1 MNNATFAGNIGQDC
15 RVNSVNGNQ
24 GQITVVNFSIAVDK
38 KKKDQNGNKET
49 LWVDCAVWGKQAE
62 ALQQYLVKGQ
72 KVSVSGSV
80 DVDTFTKNDGQIIP
94 KLNLMVRDLTLQG
107 SASQTQSGNYQQ
119 PQQAQANPQRQPQGQ
134 SQGQPPQQPQGGQD
148 FSFDNDI
155 PFASI
160 GLQYRGI
167 LNAM

>member
-15 RVNSVNGNQ
+15 RVDSVNGNQ
-24 GQITVVNFSIAVDK
+24 GQITVVNFSLAVDK
-38 KKKDQNGNKET
+38 KKKDQNGNRET

-62 ALQQYLVKGQ
+62 VLQQYLVKGQ

-80 DVDTFTKNDGQIIP
+80 DVETFTKNDGQIIP

-107 SASQTQSGNYQQ
+107 SSSQHQNSNHQQ
-119 PQQAQANPQRQPQGQ
+119 PKQSQSNQQPQGQ
-134 SQGQPPQQPQGGQD
+134 PQQQMQQQNQWQNY
-148 FSFDNDI
+148 DNDI
-155 PFASI
+155 PFAPI

>member
-24 GQITVVNFSIAVDK
+24 GQITVVNFSLAVDK

-49 LWVDCAVWGKQAE
+49 LWVDCTVWGKQAE
-62 ALQQYLVKGQ
+62 VLQQYLVKGQ

-107 SASQTQSGNYQQ
+107 SANQNQNGGYQQ
-119 PQQAQANPQRQPQGQ
+119 PQPQQQ
-134 SQGQPPQQPQGGQD
+134 QQPQQQPQNQGSMQQPQQGQANY
-148 FSFDNDI
+148 SGDI
-155 PFASI
+155 PF
-160 GLQYRGI
+160 
-167 LNAM
+167 

>member
-1 MNNATFAGNIGQDC
+1 MNNSTFAGNIGQDC

-24 GQITVVNFSIAVDK
+24 GQITVVNFSLAVDK

-62 ALQQYLVKGQ
+62 ALQQYLVRGQ

-80 DVDTFTKNDGQIIP
+80 DVDIFTKNDGQVIP

-107 SASQTQSGNYQQ
+107 SANQPQNDNNQQ
-119 PQQAQANPQRQPQGQ
+119 PQQSRPQPQSVSQAPAQQAPQ
-134 SQGQPPQQPQGGQD
+134 SSISQVGNNLG
-148 FSFDNDI
+148 FDDDI
-155 PFASI
+155 PF
-160 GLQYRGI
+160 
-167 LNAM
+167 

>member
-15 RVNSVNGNQ
+15 RVNTVNGNQ
-24 GQITVVNFSIAVDK
+24 GQITVVNFSLAVDK

-62 ALQQYLVKGQ
+62 VLQQYLVKGQ

-107 SASQTQSGNYQQ
+107 SASQPQNGNYQQ
-119 PQQAQANPQRQPQGQ
+119 PQQPQPNQQQIPQGQ
-134 SQGQPPQQPQGGQD
+134 PQQQMQQQHQGQSYD
-148 FSFDNDI
+148 DDI
-155 PFASI
+155 PFAPI

>member
-24 GQITVVNFSIAVDK
+24 GQITVVNFSLAVDK

-49 LWVDCAVWGKQAE
+49 LWIDCAVWGKQAE

-94 KLNLMVRDLTLQG
+94 KLNLMIRDLTLQG
-107 SASQTQSGNYQQ
+107 SASQPQNGNYQQ
-119 PQQAQANPQRQPQGQ
+119 PQQPQANHQQQPQNQGSMQQPQQGQ
-134 SQGQPPQQPQGGQD
+134 SNYSD
-148 FSFDNDI
+148 DI
-155 PFASI
+155 PF
-160 GLQYRGI
+160 
-167 LNAM
+167 

>member
-15 RVNSVNGNQ
+15 RVNTVNGNQ
-24 GQITVVNFSIAVDK
+24 GQITVVNFSLAVDK

-62 ALQQYLVKGQ
+62 VLQQYLVKGQ
-72 KVSVSGSV
+72 NVSVSGSV

-107 SASQTQSGNYQQ
+107 SASQPQNGNYQQ
-119 PQQAQANPQRQPQGQ
+119 PQQPQPNQQQIPQGQ
-134 SQGQPPQQPQGGQD
+134 PQQQMQQQHQGQSYD
-148 FSFDNDI
+148 DDI
-155 PFASI
+155 PFAPI